1 MNRFALIALYRSLT
15 RHKLYSALNIGG
27 LAVGIAVFL
36 VLGLYVRFETS
47 FETWLPHHDQIYQVT
62 SSLHLPDSTFN
73 GDYPGTMAGLLEEL
87 QQDFP
92 GVTGVRLRGGKNGGT
107 VLRDGGAVA
116 EDVAQVDPTFFTL
129 FDLPMVQ
136 GDGRR
141 ALADPTSV
149 LISRSTARKYFGT
162 SDPIGQT
169 LTVAME
175 TPVAYRV
182 AGVFEDIPAN
192 SDLKFSILTPLP
204 KTKPWP
210 LEWMWYRWGTAP
222 LTTWLRFPTL
232 AEARAFERKLPAF
245 IDRRAV
251 KDISPHASRFISLR
265 LAPITHMHLQPTGP
279 ESAGTRLTIIAL
291 GVVGVLTLLIAVV
304 NYVSL
309 ATARTGLRAR
319 EVAMRKVVG
328 ADRATLIRQFLGEA
342 MLTVAISALLGLIL
356 AELGLPLVNA
366 AGGLSLAIPYAL
378 VVPAL
383 AALVAVVGVAAGFYP
398 ALLLSRFQPAAVLAS
413 ARGPGGGR
421 AGSRLREGLAV
432 LQFGLAIAFIIG
444 TMVLVAQTQHNRKTD
459 LGFRR
464 EGLMVVPSLA
474 EPRIYPALAR
484 SLLDA
489 FGRMP
494 GVISVGVAGTA
505 VGGDGDTGAEA
516 VDPPR
521 RVGVAPTFGVT
532 MRSIQ
537 VGHDFFRT
545 YSPRLLAGRLFDDA
559 HGADDSDFEWWKGGR
574 GRNVVI
580 NRLAV
585 KALGFRSP
593 ADAVGKTFGGG
604 FPRTIIGVVD
614 QLRFFTPRAPDPPTY
629 YQYMRNLPQSP
640 IATIRFSGDPRAILE
655 EARKAW
661 RQLAPEVP
669 FRADTADHK
678 LEEFY
683 KADDHAARLFAIGA
697 VLAVAIA
704 CVGLWGLASFNTARR
719 VKEIGIRK
727 TLGASSKDIVLLLV
741 GQFLRPVLIANL
753 IAWPA
758 AYFAARQWLA
768 GFADRIALSPFYF
781 LGASLIAVAIAVAT
795 VVGHA
800 LRASRAAPAWALRH
814 E

>member
-47 FETWLPHHDQIYQVT
+47 FETWLPHHDQLYQVT
-62 SSLHLPDSTFN
+62 SSLHLPDGAFN
-73 GDYPGTMAGLLEEL
+73 GDYPGTMAGLIEEL
-87 QQDFP
+87 QQEFP
-92 GVTGVRLRGGKNGGT
+92 GVAGVRLRGGKNGGT

-116 EDVAQVDPTFFTL
+116 EDVAQVDPSFFTL

-149 LISRSTARKYFGT
+149 LISRSIARKYFGT

-204 KTKPWP
+204 KTHPWP
-210 LEWMWYRWGTAP
+210 LEWMWNRWGTAP
-222 LTTWLRFPTL
+222 LTTWLRFPTS
-232 AEARAFERKLPAF
+232 AEARAFEQKLPAF

-251 KDISPHASRFISLR
+251 KDMGPHASKYFALR
-265 LAPITHMHLQPTGP
+265 LVPITQTHLQPTGP
-279 ESAGTRLTIIAL
+279 ESAGTKLTIIAL
-291 GVVGVLTLLIAVV
+291 GVVGVLTLLIAIV

-309 ATARTGLRAR
+309 ATARAGLRAR

-378 VVPAL
+378 IVPAL
-383 AALVAVVGVAAGFYP
+383 AALVALVGVAAGFYP
-398 ALLLSRFQPAAVLAS
+398 AWLLSRFQPAAVLAS
-413 ARGPGGGR
+413 ARGPAGGR

-432 LQFGLAIAFIIG
+432 LQFGLATAFIIG
-444 TMVLVAQTQHNRKTD
+444 TMVLFAQTQHNRRTD

-464 EGLMVVPSLA
+464 EGLVVVPSLA
-474 EPRIYPALAR
+474 ESRIYPSLAR

-489 FGRMP
+489 FGRIP

-505 VGGDGDTGAEA
+505 VGGDGNTSVDV

-532 MRSIQ
+532 MGVIE

-545 YSPRLLAGRLFDDA
+545 YSPRLLAGRVFDDA
-559 HGADDSDFEWWKGGR
+559 HGADDSTEWWKGNR
-574 GRNVVI
+574 ARNIVI
-580 NRLAV
+580 NRQAV
-585 KALGFRSP
+585 TALGFRSP
-593 ADAVGKTFGGG
+593 AEAVGKTVGGG
-604 FPRTIIGVVD
+604 TPRTIVGVID
-614 QLRFFTPRAPDPPTY
+614 QLRFFPPRSPDGPTY
-629 YQYMRNLPQSP
+629 YQYMRNLPSSP
-640 IATIRFSGDPRAILE
+640 VATIRFSGDPREILE
-655 EARKAW
+655 EVRKTW
-661 RQLAPEVP
+661 RHIAPDVP
-669 FRADTADHK
+669 LRADTGDRK

-683 KADDHAARLFAIGA
+683 KADDRAARLFGIGA

-704 CVGLWGLASFNTARR
+704 CVGLWGLAAFNTTRR

-727 TLGASSKDIVLLLV
+727 TLGASSQDIVLLLV
-741 GQFLRPVLIANL
+741 GQFLRPVLLANL

-758 AYFAARQWLA
+758 AYLAARWWLA
-768 GFADRIALSPFYF
+768 GFADRIALSPLYF
-781 LGASLIAVAIAVAT
+781 LTASLMAIVIAVAT